1 MKTDPQSPYE
11 RIAAQLRHDILT
23 GVLADGDHAPSI
35 KELAAG
41 HCVSAGTA
49 HRAMELLK
57 T

>member
-1 MKTDPQSPYE
+1 LKTDPQSPYE